1 MVEDDH
7 RATVKARSAAFIRI
21 ELSNNDRAAPDEEEF
36 LVCQRALLR
45 AAGPW
50 WSHRHQCDS
59 ILLRRLD
66 RRCQPM
72 ALSASRHKD
81 QGPISI
87 SRGIT
92 CAIAAGLLPCVVL
105 LLAMGY
111 DFGREHFLLSILP
124 TLFFVALIWLTARN
138 LLVAFLSPGS
148 QRPFHG
154 WKRALLSLTIP
165 AGFFASALGCMGPS
179 LIGCSRTCAWLSLIG
194 IPAAAIAAMAYLAWP
209 RPWILVL
216 LLLVS
221 LGFLVPNCT
230 CDNVV
235 NHRWIVWLGLSP
247 ACFSLGAT
255 IALLAISALHV
266 RQNVLWSATCA
277 WGGVGGCLAFFVCH
291 HFLHYPW

>member
-1 MVEDDH
+1 MRGEPEN
-7 RATVKARSAAFIRI
+7 RFSFTR
-21 ELSNNDRAAPDEEEF
+21 
-36 LVCQRALLR
+36 
-45 AAGPW
+45 
-50 WSHRHQCDS
+50 
-59 ILLRRLD
+59 
-66 RRCQPM
+66 
-72 ALSASRHKD
+72 D

-92 CAIAAGLLPCVVL
+92 YAIAAGLLPCVVL

-179 LIGCSRTCAWLSLIG
+179 LTGCSRTCAWLSLIG
-194 IPAAAIAAMAYLAWP
+194 IPAAAIAATAYLAWP